1 MHGFAMKTNLVMW
14 NIPELRH
21 KEQWKEALGLE
32 ALAISLQISIYHI
45 IQTFMAVLIMDN
57 Y

>member
-32 ALAISLQISIYHI
+32 ALAISLQISIYHNTDI
-45 IQTFMAVLIMDN
+45 YGSIN
-57 Y
+57 HG